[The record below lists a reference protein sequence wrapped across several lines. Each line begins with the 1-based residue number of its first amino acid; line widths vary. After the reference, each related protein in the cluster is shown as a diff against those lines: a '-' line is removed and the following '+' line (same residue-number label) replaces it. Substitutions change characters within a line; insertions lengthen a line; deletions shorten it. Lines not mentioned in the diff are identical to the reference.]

1 MELSKQSAFPLIS
14 GKDGEIGTYDGD
26 KGLTKLEYASI
37 EAMKGLL
44 AANAEYQNDSHESDL
59 AHDAILYAKELFKQL
74 EKEQ

>member
-1 MELSKQSAFPLIS
+1 MELSKQPAFSLIS

-44 AANAEYQNDSHESDL
+44 SVPNNTEFNIVCTQ
-59 AHDAILYAKELFKQL
+59 AIQCAKALLKQL
-74 EKEQ
+74 EKEQL